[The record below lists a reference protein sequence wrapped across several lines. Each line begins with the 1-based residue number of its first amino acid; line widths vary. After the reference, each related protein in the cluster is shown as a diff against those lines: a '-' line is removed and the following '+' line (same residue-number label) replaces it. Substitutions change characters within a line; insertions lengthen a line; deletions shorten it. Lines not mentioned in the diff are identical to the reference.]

1 MRYELY
7 YWPSIQG
14 RGEFVRL
21 ALEEA
26 GANYI
31 DVARGDNGGRDSVSK
46 WIYGSRQKT
55 PHFAPPVLKAGNIV
69 VSHAA
74 NILQFL
80 GPRLKLAP
88 KSEAGRLWVHGL
100 QLTMTDFIKEVHDTH
115 HPIATSLYYEDQKKE
130 AKQYTKEFLKSR
142 APKYLGYFEEV
153 LKKNGG
159 KHLVGRSL
167 TYVDL
172 SLFQIVTGL
181 RYAFPKAMKKLEK
194 DIPLSVKLRDA
205 VEKRPRIAAYL
216 ASPRRIDFNE
226 GGIFRNYPELE
237 E

>member
-1 MRYELY
+1 MKYELY
-7 YWPSIQG
+7 YWPTIQG

-26 GANYI
+26 GANYV
-31 DVARGDNGGRDSVSK
+31 DVARGDKGGRDTVSK

-55 PHFAPPVLKAGNIV
+55 PMFAPPVLKAGNVV

-88 KSEAGRLWVHGL
+88 KGEAGRLWTHSL

-115 HPIATSLYYEDQKKE
+115 HPIATSLYYEDQKRE
-130 AKQYTKEFLKSR
+130 AKAYTKEFLKTR
-142 APKYLGYFEEV
+142 VPKYLGYFEDV
-153 LKKNGG
+153 LRKNGG

-172 SLFQIVTGL
+172 SLFQIITGM

-205 VEKRPRIAAYL
+205 VEVRPRIAAYL
-216 ASPRRIDFNE
+216 VSPRRIDFNE
-226 GGIFRNYPELE
+226 YGIFRHYPELE
-237 E
+237 K

>member
-1 MRYELY
+1 MKYELY
-7 YWPSIQG
+7 YWPTIQG

-26 GANYI
+26 GANYVDI
-31 DVARGDNGGRDSVSK
+31 ARRSKAGREAVGK
-46 WIYGSRQKT
+46 MIYGARIKT
-55 PHFAPPVLKAGNIV
+55 PQFAPPILKAGNIV

-80 GPRLKLAP
+80 GPRHGLAP
-88 KSEAGRLWVHGL
+88 KSEAGRLWTHGL

-115 HPIATSLYYEDQKKE
+115 HPIATMRYYEEQKKE
-130 AKQYTKEFLKSR
+130 AKVYTKNFLKVR
-142 APKYLGYFEEV
+142 APKYLGYFEDV
-153 LKKNGG
+153 LRRNGG

-205 VEKRPRIAAYL
+205 VEQRPRIAAYL
-216 ASPRRIDFNE
+216 VSPRRIDFNE
-226 GGIFRNYPELE
+226 NGIFRHYPELE
-237 E
+237 R